1 VESNHVSEEKQRY
14 MSYLIRLWQTQ
25 SSGEWIWRASIENAH
40 TGERRGF
47 ARLELLFQFL
57 EEEAGGAAC
66 EVKPRAEP
74 EQSKEPISTQLKQLA
89 SET

>member
-1 VESNHVSEEKQRY
+1 VKSDHVSEEKQRY

-57 EEEAGGAAC
+57 EKEAGGTAC
-66 EVKPRAEP
+66 EVEPRAKS
-74 EQSKEPISTQLKQLA
+74 EQSKEPIRT
-89 SET
+89 

>member
-1 VESNHVSEEKQRY
+1 MNKEEQRY
-14 MSYLIRLWQTQ
+14 RSYLVRLWQTE
-25 SSGEWIWRASIENAH
+25 SSSEWIWRASTENAH

-66 EVKPRAEP
+66 EVKPRAELEP
-74 EQSKEPISTQLKQLA
+74 SKE
-89 SET
+89 